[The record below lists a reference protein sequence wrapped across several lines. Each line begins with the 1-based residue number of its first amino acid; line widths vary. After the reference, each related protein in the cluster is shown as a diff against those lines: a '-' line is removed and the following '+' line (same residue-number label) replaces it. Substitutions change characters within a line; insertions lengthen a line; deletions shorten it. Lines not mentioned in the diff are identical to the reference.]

1 MAYNYF
7 PMNYQPMYYQQNQPQ
22 QQVQPNAQPQQQM
35 SYAQPVQQSGI
46 VWVQGEA
53 GAKAYPVAPGSNMLL
68 MDSES
73 ECFYIKSTDM
83 SGMPQPLRVF
93 EYKEVVATQPAQ
105 QSHAALPDMSQYVRK
120 DEFDTLKKKF
130 DELKKEMEEDGE
142 QSI

>member
-7 PMNYQPMYYQQNQPQ
+7 PTSYQPMYYQQQ
-22 QQVQPNAQPQQQM
+22 QQIQPNAQPQPQM
-35 SYAQPVQQSGI
+35 SYAQPQQSGI

-68 MDSES
+68 MDSEG

-120 DEFDTLKKKF
+120 EEFDNLKRKF
-130 DELKKEMEEDGE
+130 EELRGEMNDGE

>member
-7 PMNYQPMYYQQNQPQ
+7 PMNYQPMYYQQQQPAQPNVQ
-22 QQVQPNAQPQQQM
+22 QQPQM
-35 SYAQPVQQSGI
+35 SYATPQQSGI

-68 MDSES
+68 MDSEG

-93 EYKEVVATQPAQ
+93 EYKEVVATQPSQ
-105 QSHAALPDMSQYVRK
+105 QSHAALPDMNQYVKK
-120 DEFDTLKKKF
+120 DEFNELQKQFKELK
-130 DELKKEMEEDGE
+130 DELDG
-142 QSI
+142 

>member
-7 PMNYQPMYYQQNQPQ
+7 PMSYQPMYYQQQ
-22 QQVQPNAQPQQQM
+22 QQVQPNAQPQPQM
-35 SYAQPVQQSGI
+35 SYAPPQQSGI

-68 MDSES
+68 MDSEG

-120 DEFDTLKKKF
+120 EEFDNLKRKF
-130 DELKKEMEEDGE
+130 EELRGEMNDGE